1 MTIPHVQSV
10 SPTPEGVRPETAI
23 VQQAPGPEEIPAEQR
38 DRMEADAGVVLFGIV
53 LLLLLGIPFS
63 FAMLRFRVAG
73 RRPGGSALHQGR
85 KRRTKMGPEAPVDP
99 RKDPWQEAARRV
111 DIDSGSS
118 GDEVR

>member
-1 MTIPHVQSV
+1 MSIPHVQSE
-10 SPTPEGVRPETAI
+10 SPTQEVVRPETAT
-23 VQQAPGPEEIPAEQR
+23 VQQTPGSGEIPAGQR
-38 DRMEADAGVVLFGIV
+38 DRMEVDAGVVLFGIV

-73 RRPGGSALHQGR
+73 RRPGASALHEGR
-85 KRRTKMGPEAPVDP
+85 IRSTKMGPEAPVDP

-111 DIDSGSS
+111 DIDSGSI